1 MSNTND
7 ISRYVTRVDDGLIR
21 PMTVRELMSRLNE
34 LISIDKSIARM
45 PVGLSTDAEGNMIY
59 VPRVFIP
66 NDSEKNDGYTSF
78 ADLVGVLTDE
88 DCAYYRVPKC
98 VVIG

>member
-45 PVGLSTDAEGNMIY
+45 PVGLSTDAEGNMIGS
-59 VPRVFIP
+59 VRP
-66 NDSEKNDGYTSF
+66 ELTSCPVIFTNCKIF
-78 ADLVGVLTDE
+78 APLLD
-88 DCAYYRVPKC
+88 
-98 VVIG
+98 

>member
-1 MSNTND
+1 MSNAND

-45 PVGLSTDAEGNMIY
+45 PVG
-59 VPRVFIP
+59 
-66 NDSEKNDGYTSF
+66 
-78 ADLVGVLTDE
+78 
-88 DCAYYRVPKC
+88 
-98 VVIG
+98 

>member
-1 MSNTND
+1 MSNAND

-45 PVGLSTDAEGNMIY
+45 PVGLSTDAEGK
-59 VPRVFIP
+59 F
-66 NDSEKNDGYTSF
+66 
-78 ADLVGVLTDE
+78 DLCPPCFHTE
-88 DCAYYRVPKC
+88 
-98 VVIG
+98 

>member
-34 LISIDKSIARM
+34 LILHPCPYLTILYVSKRDERH
-45 PVGLSTDAEGNMIY
+45 PVDPSGRNTHHVYQSRSAFRQ
-59 VPRVFIP
+59 PHP
-66 NDSEKNDGYTSF
+66 
-78 ADLVGVLTDE
+78 
-88 DCAYYRVPKC
+88 
-98 VVIG
+98 

>member
-1 MSNTND
+1 MSNAND

-34 LISIDKSIARM
+34 LISIDKYIARM

-59 VPRVFIP
+59 VPVFSHRMTRRKTMDTQPLPILSACLP
-66 NDSEKNDGYTSF
+66 MRT
-78 ADLVGVLTDE
+78 ALTTVFPS
-88 DCAYYRVPKC
+88 AL
-98 VVIG
+98 

>member
-1 MSNTND
+1 
-7 ISRYVTRVDDGLIR
+7 
-21 PMTVRELMSRLNE
+21 MSRLNE

-59 VPRVFIP
+59 VPRVFTP
-66 NDSEKNDGYTSF
+66 NDPKKNDGYTTF

>member
-1 MSNTND
+1 MSNMND

-59 VPRVFIP
+59 VPRV
-66 NDSEKNDGYTSF
+66 S
-78 ADLVGVLTDE
+78 
-88 DCAYYRVPKC
+88 YRMTRRKTMDTHPLPILSACLPTRTALITVFPSAL
-98 VVIG
+98 

>member
-1 MSNTND
+1 MSNAND

-59 VPRVFIP
+59 VPRVFIWRSRRKLYCWTETLP
-66 NDSEKNDGYTSF
+66 MHSILKRNS
-78 ADLVGVLTDE
+78 
-88 DCAYYRVPKC
+88 C
-98 VVIG
+98 

>member
-1 MSNTND
+1 MTNTND
-7 ISRYVTRVDDGLIR
+7 ISRYVTRVDGGLIR

-59 VPRVFIP
+59 VPRVFTP
-66 NDSEKNDGYTSF
+66 NDPEKTVDTRPLPISSEF
-78 ADLVGVLTDE
+78 LLTRI
-88 DCAYYRVPKC
+88 ALTTVFPSAL
-98 VVIG
+98 